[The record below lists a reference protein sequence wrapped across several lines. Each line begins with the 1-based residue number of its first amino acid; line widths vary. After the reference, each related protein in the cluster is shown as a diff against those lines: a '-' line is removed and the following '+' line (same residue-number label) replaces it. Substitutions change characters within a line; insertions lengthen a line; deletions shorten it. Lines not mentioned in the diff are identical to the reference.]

1 MKVASKCLG
10 CHKWFNVNNVS
21 LTERKVEITQKELTL
36 TLLTCPLCGQEMTV
50 GVDDSETLNLLQMQM
65 NLNVRIGQT
74 QYFNGEPTEKQKRA
88 QEAISSELI
97 QKRNQLVHSFNGSI
111 YQFQEQQKKLNYSVP
126 TTKIVGEKDDIY
138 AE

>member
-1 MKVASKCLG
+1 MQVASKCLG
-10 CHKWFNVNNVS
+10 CHKWVNVNNVS
-21 LTERKVEITQKELTL
+21 LTERKVEINQKELTL

-65 NLNVRIGQT
+65 NLSVRIGQT
-74 QYFNGEPTEKQKRA
+74 QYFNGKSTEKQKRA
-88 QEAISSELI
+88 QEAISSEVI

-111 YQFQEQQKKLNYSVP
+111 YQFQEQQKKLHYSVP

>member
-1 MKVASKCLG
+1 MQVASKCLG

-21 LTERKVEITQKELTL
+21 LTERKVEINQKELTL

-65 NLNVRIGQT
+65 NLSVRIGQT
-74 QYFNGEPTEKQKRA
+74 QYFNGKSTEKQKRT

-111 YQFQEQQKKLNYSVP
+111 YQFQEQQKKLNYSGG
-126 TTKIVGEKDDIY
+126 TL
-138 AE
+138 